1 MLTATNAQSVEA
13 ASAKTSLMSDFRSHF
28 RKDTDMEQL
37 FDAVITMTILS
48 AVGLV
53 VLAATAIFEAYERNK
68 R

>member
-1 MLTATNAQSVEA
+1 MRTATNAQSVEA
-13 ASAKTSLMSDFRSHF
+13 ASAKTNLTSDFRSHF